1 MSVNVTSEHVKDG
14 LYIGPS
20 LANVEGDI
28 TVATNLGWFT
38 VEGPIAA
45 TGNICIERGTGIK
58 AGEGIAA
65 GLGITAGWSI
75 TAGWGITAGEGIA
88 AGLGITAG
96 WGITAGEDITAGLGI
111 EAGWGIK
118 AGFSISAKFVVAR
131 LRIFVGLCPWR
142 LPKPEEC
149 ELRAE
154 LRGGTLAFGTHV
166 PPAPVNA

>member
-65 GLGITAGWSI
+65 GLGIKAGN
-75 TAGWGITAGEGIA
+75 
-88 AGLGITAG
+88 GITAG